1 MPTAII
7 NGKTVVVP
15 KGHEVV
21 EIDGEKKIVTVG
33 EAKALK
39 KALKAVVAAAGGGGG
54 GAEAADSQMRVK
66 RDLRTNAE
74 KAHDVNLAAIEAEFV
89 KNPCASLWRYYRSN
103 ITFYRVEE
111 VDGPVATV
119 SRHTTQYMK
128 KDKLEA
134 FMAAHPDAEVME
146 PEYVRIRKI
155 LPQPKFSTRNCAH
168 DEVEVRYT
176 STTEVG
182 ITAGLLKEDG
192 RRAALRE
199 LKVGAIVA
207 VHYEIHDVMK
217 TVWVSSAP
225 GSGHHKDMWV
235 PESVPRIFAV
245 IPEEKYEAYEVAHDL
260 KLE

>member
-21 EIDGEKKIVTVG
+21 EIDGEKKIITVG

-39 KALKAVVAAAGGGGG
+39 KAAVAAAGGG
-54 GAEAADSQMRVK
+54 AAPAAAVK

-74 KAHDVNLAAIEAEFV
+74 KAHDENLEAIEGHFAE
-89 KNPCASLWRYYRSN
+89 NPCAGLWRYYRSN
-103 ITFYRVEE
+103 IAFYRVKE

-119 SRHTTQYMK
+119 SRYTTQYMK
-128 KDKLEA
+128 KDVLED
-134 FMAAHPDAEVME
+134 FMAKHPDAEVME

-155 LPQPKFSTRNCAH
+155 LPMPKFSTRNCAY

-176 STTEVG
+176 YMTDVG
-182 ITAGLLKEDG
+182 ITKGLLKEDG

-217 TVWVSSAP
+217 TVWVSS
-225 GSGHHKDMWV
+225 GTGTGHHKDKWV

-245 IPEEKYEAYEVAHDL
+245 IPEEKYEAYEVAHEL